1 MTIDSI
7 HKKLLDQ
14 LKTAVLLLDS
24 NLTLQFL
31 NLAAEQLLEV
41 SGRKAIGLTLGQ
53 LFIAADTDI
62 AEIDSALS
70 DNTSFTK
77 REATLMLSHG
87 KKIEI
92 DFTVNTFD
100 DAQGRQALIEIH
112 SLEHAYRINREESL
126 NSAHLTTRELVRGLA
141 HEIKNP
147 LGGIRGAAQLLA
159 DELPN
164 KELGDYTNVII
175 EEADRL
181 HKLVDRLIGARHPLE
196 FSETNIHEVLER
208 VRNLA
213 EADPASA
220 KITIQTDYDPSIPMI
235 PADGEHL
242 IQAMLN
248 LVRNA
253 MQSIN
258 NAKEPVENG
267 EILLRT
273 RVIRNATIG
282 EQFHRLAVKVDI
294 ADNGP
299 GVPPH
304 MLSTIFYPMIS
315 GRADGT
321 GLGLPITHSII
332 SQHKGLIEC
341 KSKAGETIFSVVLPL
356 AVAE

>member
-70 DNTSFTK
+70 DNSSFTK
-77 REATLMLSHG
+77 REATLMLSQG
-87 KKIEI
+87 KQIEI
-92 DFTVNTFD
+92 DYTVNTFD

-181 HKLVDRLIGARHPLE
+181 RNLVDRLVGLRKQPELAP
-196 FSETNIHEVLER
+196 TNIHEVLER
-208 VRNLA
+208 VHSLVEA
-213 EADPASA
+213 EIAGNAI
-220 KITIQTDYDPSIPMI
+220 KLVRDYDPSIPPL
-235 PADGEHL
+235 PADAEQL
-242 IQAMLN
+242 IQATLN
-248 LVRNA
+248 IVRNA
-253 MQSIN
+253 MQALSSPSVDHDLGKI
-258 NAKEPVENG
+258 
-267 EILLRT
+267 ILRT
-273 RVIRNATIG
+273 RITRNATLNSK
-282 EQFHRLAVKVDI
+282 FHRLAAKI
-294 ADNGP
+294 K
-299 GVPPH
+299 
-304 MLSTIFYPMIS
+304 IS
-315 GRADGT
+315 
-321 GLGLPITHSII
+321 ITDPAFQKRLYTTYFI
-332 SQHKGLIEC
+332 Q
-341 KSKAGETIFSVVLPL
+341 
-356 AVAE
+356 

>member
-77 REATLMLSHG
+77 REATLMLSQG

-92 DFTVNTFD
+92 DYTVNTFD

-147 LGGIRGAAQLLA
+147 LGGSRGAGSACTSITLS
-159 DELPN
+159 N
-164 KELGDYTNVII
+164 TRY
-175 EEADRL
+175 R
-181 HKLVDRLIGARHPLE
+181 
-196 FSETNIHEVLER
+196 ET
-208 VRNLA
+208 
-213 EADPASA
+213 
-220 KITIQTDYDPSIPMI
+220 
-235 PADGEHL
+235 
-242 IQAMLN
+242 
-248 LVRNA
+248 
-253 MQSIN
+253 
-258 NAKEPVENG
+258 
-267 EILLRT
+267 
-273 RVIRNATIG
+273 
-282 EQFHRLAVKVDI
+282 
-294 ADNGP
+294 
-299 GVPPH
+299 VP
-304 MLSTIFYPMIS
+304 
-315 GRADGT
+315 
-321 GLGLPITHSII
+321 
-332 SQHKGLIEC
+332 
-341 KSKAGETIFSVVLPL
+341 
-356 AVAE
+356 